1 MNAILKTKKWLS
13 VGLMFVLLLS
23 AVSISGCSFFKS
35 GDEPKEEPVAEVVT
49 GISEE
54 AQAVID
60 AIAGLGTITLKSE
73 DAIAAA
79 EAAYAALTDEQKAEV
94 ENYDVLL
101 DARSAINQ
109 LKLQSFA
116 VEYLLQAKEAFVK
129 PADIVINHVY
139 VQEDMDQRGTYYL
152 VYDITAV
159 NLLGMEE
166 TATYGNKV
174 PVAMEEGCLDGVAAS
189 AALSGLIG
197 SNYWV
202 EGCTLDD
209 AKELNAEAI
218 QADYLAAL

>member
-1 MNAILKTKKWLS
+1 
-13 VGLMFVLLLS
+13 MFVLLLS
-23 AVSISGCSFFKS
+23 TVSLSGCSFFRS
-35 GDEPKEEPVAEVVT
+35 GDEPKEEPAVEVAK

-54 AQAVID
+54 AMAVID

-94 ENYDVLL
+94 DNYDVLL

-116 VEYLLQAKEAFVK
+116 VDYLVQAKDAFIK
-129 PADIVINHVY
+129 PAEIAVNHVY

-166 TATYGNKV
+166 TKTYGNAV
-174 PVAMEEGCLDGVAAS
+174 PVSMEEGALANVSAS

-202 EGCTLDD
+202 EGRTLDD

-218 QADYLAAL
+218 QADYLAALQ